1 MTLYIKPGPDGKSI
15 GDCPFAHFVR
25 IVLAE
30 KNLDYDL
37 VPCTPEM
44 KPNWLVE
51 EYGGKMPALRHRKE
65 CYVDS
70 EVIVQYLDF
79 FFIEPTLSPPPPPPP
94 SSSSS
99 FSSGKK
105 GKGGGGNDDN
115 NDVMAIATKAVEG
128 FFPAMAKY
136 IKYRGGT
143 DNEEEEE
150 EDVSRRSVLE
160 ERLQALEDHLSER
173 RSSGKEEEGEEDGK
187 ESNVGPYIV
196 GNGKQFTL
204 LDCSL
209 APKLYALDVCLTEV
223 KGWSPDELKAKFP
236 HVRNYMDALF
246 ERPSFQ
252 KTVEYGK
259 ETVVWGWT
267 SDH

>member
-30 KNLDYDL
+30 KHLDDYDL
-37 VPCTPEM
+37 VPCTPDM

-70 EVIVQYLDF
+70 EVIAQYLDF
-79 FFIEPTLSPPPPPPP
+79 FFIEPKLSPPPP
-94 SSSSS
+94 SSSSR
-99 FSSGKK
+99 KK
-105 GKGGGGNDDN
+105 GNGDDDDD
-115 NDVMAIATKAVEG
+115 DVMAIATKAVEG

-143 DNEEEEE
+143 NGDDEEE
-150 EDVSRRSVLE
+150 EDVARRSVLE
-160 ERLQALEDHLSER
+160 ERLQALEDHLSRKESR
-173 RSSGKEEEGEEDGK
+173 TKSSGEEVE
-187 ESNVGPYIV
+187 VGPYIV

-223 KGWSPDELKAKFP
+223 KGWSMDELKARYP
-236 HVRNYMDALF
+236 HLRNYMDALF

>member
-30 KNLDYDL
+30 KNLDYDV
-37 VPCTPEM
+37 VPCTHEM

-79 FFIEPTLSPPPPPPP
+79 FFIEPALSPPPPH
-94 SSSSS
+94 
-99 FSSGKK
+99 SGKK
-105 GKGGGGNDDN
+105 GKGGGGGGGGHDD
-115 NDVMAIATKAVEG
+115 DMAIATNAVEG

-143 DNEEEEE
+143 NGDY
-150 EDVSRRSVLE
+150 EDVARRSVLE
-160 ERLQALEDHLSER
+160 ERLQALEDHLSDNEAR
-173 RSSGKEEEGEEDGK
+173 TRSSGGGEEEEGGEDG
-187 ESNVGPYIV
+187 EGSSTSVGPYIV

-223 KGWSPDELKAKFP
+223 KGWSMDELKAKYP
-236 HVRNYMDALF
+236 RVRNYMDALF

-267 SDH
+267 SDQ

>member
-1 MTLYIKPGPDGKSI
+1 MKQIIHTYTAGGMTLYIKPGPDGKSI

-30 KNLDYDL
+30 KNLDYDI
-37 VPCTPEM
+37 VPCTPDT

-79 FFIEPTLSPPPPPPP
+79 FFVEPELSPRR
-94 SSSSS
+94 
-99 FSSGKK
+99 SSGK
-105 GKGGGGNDDN
+105 GKGGVDAMT
-115 NDVMAIATKAVEG
+115 VATKAVEG
-128 FFPAMAKY
+128 FFPAMARY

-143 DNEEEEE
+143 NGDE
-150 EDVSRRSVLE
+150 EDMTRRSVLE
-160 ERLQALEDHLSER
+160 ERLGALEDHLSDETR
-173 RSSGKEEEGEEDGK
+173 MTSTSTEGGGEEGSGGGDCG
-187 ESNVGPYIV
+187 GPYIV

-223 KGWSPDELKAKFP
+223 KGWTADELQTKFP
-236 HVRNYMDALF
+236 HVRKYMDALF
-246 ERPSFQ
+246 DRPSFQ